1 MNCCDDALKS
11 YSGSMRSCGDAP
23 MSYDDGPMSCDD
35 GLTSYDALRS
45 CDDAPKSCEK
55 MNDDFCAQMMKMNNY
70 LVGSLSI
77 NTPFTRYL

>member
-1 MNCCDDALKS
+1 MSCGDTPKS
-11 YSGSMRSCGDAP
+11 YGDVPRSYDDGSMRSCD
-23 MSYDDGPMSCDD
+23 
-35 GLTSYDALRS
+35 DALRS
-45 CDDAPKSCEK
+45 YDAPKSCGK

>member
-1 MNCCDDALKS
+1 
-11 YSGSMRSCGDAP
+11 MRSCGDAP
-23 MSYDDGPMSCDD
+23 KSCDDGSMSYDDG
-35 GLTSYDALRS
+35 LTS